1 MEPLSLWLALAL
13 VAALGLAAERGAAAR
28 RLSRRKRELEEEV
41 RALSE
46 MNEMLS
52 ENLSR
57 KVGRSEGVLAE
68 FVRDLERL
76 RTAIA
81 GSGVCEKILKKKY
94 RLEVGGGMLRRIFE
108 AYPSLGLL
116 TKQQLA
122 DEILVGELGRQIMR
136 ELEEGANV
144 EEISGAVEAPLAVVK
159 GQIRRL
165 QLLGYLDGTLKPTPS
180 GKRVLSQPA

>member
-1 MEPLSLWLALAL
+1 MEALSLGLALAL
-13 VAALGLAAERGAAAR
+13 MAALGLAAERGIAAR
-28 RLSRRKRELEEEV
+28 RLSSRKRELEEEV

-57 KVGRSEGVLAE
+57 KVGKTEGVLAE

-81 GSGVCEKILKKKY
+81 GSGVCERILKKKY
-94 RLEVGGGMLRRIFE
+94 RMEVGVGMLRRIFE
-108 AYPSLGLL
+108 AYPSIGLL

-122 DEILVGELGRQIMR
+122 DEILVGELGRQIMK
-136 ELEEGANV
+136 ELEGGANV
-144 EEISGAVEAPLAVVK
+144 EEVSGAVEAPLAVVK

-165 QLLGYLDGTLKPTPS
+165 QLLGYLDGTLKPTPT
-180 GKRVLSQPA
+180 GKRILSQPA

>member
-1 MEPLSLWLALAL
+1 MDLSLLLGLGFVVALC
-13 VAALGLAAERGAAAR
+13 LAAERSLAAH

-46 MNEMLS
+46 MNELLS

-57 KVGRSEGVLAE
+57 KVGKTEGVLAE

-94 RLEVGGGMLRRIFE
+94 RVDVGVTMLRRIFE
-108 AYPSLGLL
+108 AYPSIGLL

-122 DEILVGELGRQIMR
+122 DEILVGELGRWIMR
-136 ELEEGANV
+136 ELDAGAKV
-144 EEISGAVEAPLAVVK
+144 EDVSGAVEAPLAVVK

-165 QLLGYLDGTLKPTPS
+165 QLLGYLDGALKPTAA
-180 GKRVLSQPA
+180 GKRVLSQPT